1 MTMTAAFG
9 HEDPFGILRRM
20 TVAFVLVPGN
30 HGDLGEV
37 FAAGADTQ
45 PRPHTFKR
53 DAYQVFGSVKCPGTA
68 ARGTELARF
77 RHCASMASV
86 GDPRTFAA
94 PR

>member
-9 HEDPFGILRRM
+9 HEDPISILRRM

-30 HGDLGEV
+30 LGDLGEV
-37 FAAGADTQ
+37 LLRARTRSHVLI
-45 PRPHTFKR
+45 PVKR
-53 DAYQVFGSVKCPGTA
+53 DAYQVFGSAKCPGTA
-68 ARGTELARF
+68 ARGTELAKF

>member
-9 HEDPFGILRRM
+9 HEDPFSILRRM

-45 PRPHTFKR
+45 PRPHTCQTGRLSGVRVRKMPW
-53 DAYQVFGSVKCPGTA
+53 D
-68 ARGTELARF
+68 RGP
-77 RHCASMASV
+77 RH
-86 GDPRTFAA
+86 
-94 PR
+94 